1 MSRFQTNFS
10 LNIYYLN
17 ILEKALYLQDFEKV
31 KRKKSRA
38 YSIQTFHW

>member
-31 KRKKSRA
+31 KRKKR
-38 YSIQTFHW
+38 